1 MASGLEDYPRTDQTY
16 AIIGLIPL
24 DRLNEIRRD
33 NIRRVVGQKEKLLAK
48 DTAKRPHRKTSH
60 RFSMSFVEMN
70 KLMADNWRV
79 CDRLARAVFKELAGE
94 GRKIYQLH
102 LANYNN
108 HLASGKEELISSL
121 NSQDVNIPKI
131 EHIASGEKA
140 SSVSTKNSS
149 PAAPSIEESNLGK
162 FIPDLSW
169 EPLPFKDQELPK
181 ASPSQEVCSTPPK
194 TKVQSIPEADI
205 PSVTDTVKHLLSEK
219 HFNKPKFHDLLWF
232 QDRSYHSPMNS
243 KSCISA
249 IVTPT
254 MGTKPSVIPTRMDI
268 FDANC
273 DGIEPISHIAPPS
286 SLFAMPA
293 PPFLF
298 KTECPSIRKKEEWGS
313 PGASLK
319 LENVASVD
327 DFMELIAA
335 LDEN

>member
-181 ASPSQEVCSTPPK
+181 AGQSRDVSFTSSEVGDQEL
-194 TKVQSIPEADI
+194 PESD
-205 PSVTDTVKHLLSEK
+205 KHLLGDEK
-219 HFNKPKFHDLLWF
+219 FGQPKGHGIWSVQDSSFYSPLINKA
-232 QDRSYHSPMNS
+232 
-243 KSCISA
+243 CISA

-254 MGTKPSVIPTRMDI
+254 VDAKPSVMPIGMDR

-273 DGIEPISHIAPPS
+273 NGAIEPISHLALPS
-286 SLFAMPA
+286 PSFFAIPA
-293 PPFLF
+293 PPFIF
-298 KTECPSIRKKEEWGS
+298 ESEGPGIGKKEESTG
-313 PGASLK
+313 
-319 LENVASVD
+319 VR
-327 DFMELIAA
+327 
-335 LDEN
+335 